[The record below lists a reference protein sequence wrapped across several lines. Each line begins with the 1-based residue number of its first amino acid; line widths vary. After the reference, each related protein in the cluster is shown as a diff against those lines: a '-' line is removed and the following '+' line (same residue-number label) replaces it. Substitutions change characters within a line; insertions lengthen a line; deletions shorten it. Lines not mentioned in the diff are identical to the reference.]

1 MATRANRLMNR
12 TASRRPAQRNSQYPY
27 FTLVDLSLFEP
38 ASSRRCV
45 EVDFA
50 RLTCSTRTEVAH
62 PVLAGRQT
70 NLVLVLQTAV
80 VIIGM
85 MAQGAQGQTYDVGM
99 PPGNNYDQA
108 QFRLWVP
115 DELETV
121 RAVLAPGSN
130 GDGRG
135 QVETQLWQELA
146 EDEDLALVG
155 LHMTDRPHDDMFIEH
170 YVDVANGSGGAL
182 LAAPGEL
189 GSMSGHTE
197 IESAPLLLWGMSAGG
212 EFNYEFALW
221 KPERVA
227 AFVVNKDGIYYSA
240 LTSREAGNVP
250 GLIFV
255 GDKDPAFCNDI
266 IRGVFSIN
274 RRAGA

>member
-1 MATRANRLMNR
+1 ML
-12 TASRRPAQRNSQYPY
+12 
-27 FTLVDLSLFEP
+27 
-38 ASSRRCV
+38 
-45 EVDFA
+45 
-50 RLTCSTRTEVAH
+50 
-62 PVLAGRQT
+62 
-70 NLVLVLQTAV
+70 
-80 VIIGM
+80 
-85 MAQGAQGQTYDVGM
+85 
-99 PPGNNYDQA
+99 PGNNSDQA
-108 QFRLWVP
+108 EFRRCVP

-121 RAVLAPGSN
+121 RAVLMLVPGSN

-155 LHMTDRPHDDMFIEH
+155 LNMTDRPRDDMFIEH
-170 YVDVANGSGGAL
+170 YVDVANGSGDAL
-182 LAAPGEL
+182 LAAPGEP

-197 IESAPLLLWGMSAGG
+197 IESAPLLLWRMLAGG

-227 AFVVNKDGIYYSA
+227 AFVVNKGGIYHSA
-240 LTSREAGNVP
+240 LASREARNVP
-250 GLIFV
+250 GLFFV
-255 GDKDPAFCNDI
+255 GDKDRAFRNDI